1 MGEIFKFS
9 SFERLIGIGMIELVG
24 IRIVDYCCLINYI
37 LKVCIFVICKM
48 VLMDV
53 VIVDWL
59 LGCNIDIDY
68 WKYC

>member
-1 MGEIFKFS
+1 
-9 SFERLIGIGMIELVG
+9 MIELVG